1 MLFQLHKCLDLQS
14 FMLNVHQMLH
24 YYVKKTLMHMFAS
37 KQFTFRINTSC
48 KKLPTLEEKE
58 TSSV

>member
-24 YYVKKTLMHMFAS
+24 YYVKKDSYAYVCFQAIYFQN
-37 KQFTFRINTSC
+37 KY
-48 KKLPTLEEKE
+48 KL
-58 TSSV
+58 